1 MHDRIQTQGEKSRL
15 EKDAEIDDLRS
26 RVNKQDVRLE
36 SMQQLITSLEEKD
49 KVSVEKLQKSEIQR
63 EMDLKKHVKEI
74 EEKEKKLTEVFY
86 ARLDKKI
93 KKLTQA
99 NEQDI
104 KNIKKDHIQQSDILQ
119 GQITFYKNKIKQLE

>member
-1 MHDRIQTQGEKSRL
+1 
-15 EKDAEIDDLRS
+15 
-26 RVNKQDVRLE
+26 
-36 SMQQLITSLEEKD
+36 
-49 KVSVEKLQKSEIQR
+49 
-63 EMDLKKHVKEI
+63 MDLKKHVKEI

-104 KNIKKDHIQQSDILQ
+104 KNIKKDHIQ
-119 GQITFYKNKIKQLE
+119 